1 MDAAFAEL
9 VERKNDTIIVRFEK
23 VSLKF
28 FLTQDYF
35 EAISKTNLKARI
47 SDNQGK
53 VEIIFDVRNKKDY
66 EILEELK
73 IFGQTFMEI
82 KKRKEK
88 KET

>member
-1 MDAAFAEL
+1 MHIL
-9 VERKNDTIIVRFEK
+9 V
-23 VSLKF
+23 
-28 FLTQDYF
+28 LTKDYF
-35 EAISKTNLKARI
+35 ETNSKTNLNARI

>member
-1 MDAAFAEL
+1 M
-9 VERKNDTIIVRFEK
+9 
-23 VSLKF
+23 
-28 FLTQDYF
+28 TQDYF

-66 EILEELK
+66 EILEDLK

>member
-1 MDAAFAEL
+1 M
-9 VERKNDTIIVRFEK
+9 
-23 VSLKF
+23 
-28 FLTQDYF
+28 TQDYF

>member
-1 MDAAFAEL
+1 ML
-9 VERKNDTIIVRFEK
+9 PLQNQQRKNDTIIVRFEK

-88 KET
+88 KGT